1 MTTQYN
7 GSSYQQPLNQTKTNL
22 AMKYLFSTLF
32 AVSMLYINL
41 AHAEQTLSLI
51 KPDAVAAN
59 HVGAIIDRFEQKGL
73 RIAAI
78 KKTRLTQEQAG
89 QFYAVHKDRP
99 FYGNLTEFMS
109 SGPIVAIVLDG
120 EGAIAKNRQIMGAT
134 DPKEAAPGT
143 IRADFAQSK
152 TKNAVH
158 GSDSPESAKE
168 EIAFFFK
175 PNEIY

>member
-1 MTTQYN
+1 MKNIFTT
-7 GSSYQQPLNQTKTNL
+7 LLT
-22 AMKYLFSTLF
+22 
-32 AVSMLYINL
+32 VSILLINL

-51 KPDAVAAN
+51 KPDAVAAS

-78 KKTRLTQEQAG
+78 KKTRLTKEQAG

-99 FYGNLTEFMS
+99 FYANLTEFMS
-109 SGPIVAIVLDG
+109 SGPIIALVLDG
-120 EGAIAKNRQIMGAT
+120 DDAIAKNRAIMGAT

-152 TKNAVH
+152 TQNAVH
-158 GSDSPESAKE
+158 GSDSPASAKE